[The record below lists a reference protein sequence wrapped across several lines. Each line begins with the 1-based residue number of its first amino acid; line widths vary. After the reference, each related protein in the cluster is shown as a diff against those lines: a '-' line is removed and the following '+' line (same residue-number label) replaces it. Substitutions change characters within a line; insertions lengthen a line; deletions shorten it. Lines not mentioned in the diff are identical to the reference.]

1 MLSTVQTDVVVDDQE
16 IGSPVGWLVEVSV
29 EVAESCEGDAPKL
42 TDVGGLDI
50 VTVCGID
57 GVVKALEKAATEGPT
72 ELVAITRIL

>member
-1 MLSTVQTDVVVDDQE
+1 MQTEVVVDDQV
-16 IGSPVGWLVEVSV
+16 IARPVGWVVLVSV

-57 GVVKALEKAATEGPT
+57 GVVKVLENAATEGPT